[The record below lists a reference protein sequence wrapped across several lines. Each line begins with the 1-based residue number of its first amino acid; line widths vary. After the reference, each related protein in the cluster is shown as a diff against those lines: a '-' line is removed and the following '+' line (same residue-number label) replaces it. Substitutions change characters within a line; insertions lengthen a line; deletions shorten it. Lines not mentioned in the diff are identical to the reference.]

1 MTRAETAGTET
12 RTAKADAME
21 FLRAALVGDPVPAA
35 ELSRVAHERGLTPKA
50 IRSARE
56 ALGVEIARNGFGPG
70 SRSLWS
76 LPGGHIEAHPTPS
89 QEGVGASRE
98 EPDLSENR
106 QPTIDGY
113 EVIGLSDEPCAY
125 CGERGGPV
133 HPMQPQSGPVYLMQ
147 GLFKGVGREPLHEA
161 CAGYFFEFYSRI
173 NKRGG

>member
-1 MTRAETAGTET
+1 
-12 RTAKADAME
+12 ME
-21 FLRAALVGDPVPAA
+21 FLQAALAGDPVPAS
-35 ELSRVAHERGLTPKA
+35 EVSRMAHEHGLTPKA

-76 LPGGHIEAHPTPS
+76 LPGGHREAHPTPS
-89 QEGVGASRE
+89 QEGGGLSRE

-106 QPTIDGY
+106 QPTIEGY

-133 HPMQPQSGPVYLMQ
+133 HPMQAQSGAVYLMQ
-147 GLFKGVGREPLHEA
+147 GLFKGVGREPLHET